1 MAIKMGEE
9 EKILERTKKVLEEIA
24 KLDLKPLFELD
35 RELAASP
42 QLRAEFIKDPFS
54 VAEKY
59 GFKMPQNLKDEGFH
73 MHWIDSNNN
82 YYPAEGSAIEQLQK
96 SGTKP
101 WTRVEVRIGTAPGC
115 IALCGICF

>member
-1 MAIKMGEE
+1 M
-9 EKILERTKKVLEEIA
+9 VLEEIA

-73 MHWIDSNNN
+73 MH
-82 YYPAEGSAIEQLQK
+82 
-96 SGTKP
+96 
-101 WTRVEVRIGTAPGC
+101 
-115 IALCGICF
+115 

>member
-1 MAIKMGEE
+1 M
-9 EKILERTKKVLEEIA
+9 VLKEIA

-54 VAEKY
+54 VAERY
-59 GFKMPQNLKDEGFH
+59 GFKMPQKLKGFH

-82 YYPAEGSAIEQLQK
+82 YYPAKGSAIEQL
-96 SGTKP
+96 
-101 WTRVEVRIGTAPGC
+101 
-115 IALCGICF
+115 